1 MMVERDSELPH
12 RVVSGCEFKV
22 GTQLNRGLSE
32 GGRLRDRKGTL
43 MATAGTFGNIDATV
57 EHATNAQPNASFAE
71 QGFMIAAM
79 CGAVLGAFTGSTLA
93 VGTGIPPELLGL
105 FGIIV
110 GSPIVAAGWSL
121 LVQLTSRTQH

>member
-1 MMVERDSELPH
+1 MVR
-12 RVVSGCEFKV
+12 V
-22 GTQLNRGLSE
+22 GTQLNQGFSE

-43 MATAGTFGNIDATV
+43 METAGSLGTLDTARTQANL
-57 EHATNAQPNASFAE
+57 QPKASVAE
-71 QGFMIAAM
+71 RNFILAAM
-79 CGAVLGAFTGSTLA
+79 CGAVCGAFTGSTLA

-121 LVQLTSRTQH
+121 IAPLTSRSE